1 MVYVDPKNLGYK
13 PYWQKWVSGRSSK
26 QEREDLNRLYEKYVP
41 ALIDMVVEGIQDGK
55 QGEKLKTIVPLTNLN
70 MVGVGGV
77 GCVCV
82 CMCVCMHMH
91 VCVCAY
97 VCVCVCLAN
106 FTSNCIIL
114 NVVLVVRLYLVM

>member
-77 GCVCV
+77 CVCV
-82 CMCVCMHMH
+82 LAFVCVYVCI
-91 VCVCAY
+91 CVCAY
-97 VCVCVCLAN
+97 VHMYVCMCV
-106 FTSNCIIL
+106 FS
-114 NVVLVVRLYLVM
+114 